1 MKNFLN
7 NLKTYFVDFGIVVA
21 KGDIWTKLS
30 LVIMGAG
37 YIGRKQIVKGILMT
51 LIEIGFFAFTASFS
65 WQYICKLNTLGTVQR
80 QETLDLTTLTKTVN
94 DYDNSLLILLCGII
108 GLGFIAA
115 FILLYISNMKTVYR
129 LQTMKENGE
138 HINTFRQDCK
148 ELINGRFYIT
158 LLTLPSLGVLLIN
171 VLPIIFMVCIAFTN
185 YDAAHQP
192 PTNLFTWVGWKNF
205 ANLFSMNSSS
215 GGFGYAFIRIL
226 AWTLIWAFLAT
237 FTTYIGGILLAK
249 FINNEQTKFPKMWRT
264 LFIITIAIPQF
275 VTLLLISKM
284 FSNYGIVNGFCD
296 SIGLT
301 SFLHKV
307 GLLSSNLTYI
317 PFLTKPG
324 WAHVMIILI
333 NIWIG
338 VPYQMLIATG
348 ILMNIPNDQLESAKI
363 DGATN
368 FQIFWKI
375 TMPYMLFVTGPSLI
389 TSFIS
394 NINNFN
400 VIYLLTRDY
409 VTTNSAFA
417 AANASETD
425 LLITW
430 LFNIT
435 SESTTKQYY
444 MASVI
449 GIIVFLI
456 CSVLTLISFG
466 KMTSGDKEEVY
477 Q

>member
-7 NLKTYFVDFGIVVA
+7 NLKTYFVDFGIAVA
-21 KGDIWTKLS
+21 
-30 LVIMGAG
+30 
-37 YIGRKQIVKGILMT
+37 KGILMT